1 MTNLIVSSAIHA
13 APLLLAGIL
22 ALTFAAPAYA
32 NNLACKDYPIITPD
46 TAPVDRVGYNPGG
59 TNGNL
64 KGTAYTV
71 AAFCPAAAAA
81 GTCTGESLSEKVQ
94 GYQYDYVTY
103 DGNVDDIERH
113 KNGIKIGNTFI
124 PLTNYIP
131 GACGS

>member
-1 MTNLIVSSAIHA
+1 MTSLILHT

-22 ALTFAAPAYA
+22 ALTFSAPAYA

-46 TAPVDRVGYNPGG
+46 TAPVNRVGYNPGG

-113 KNGIKIGNTFI
+113 KLGIKIGQLFI
-124 PLTNYIP
+124 PTTGYIP
-131 GACGS
+131 GAC